1 MNGSVYASLTLID
14 VPHPLRCLQIACG
27 RKHILALME
36 GGYVLSWG
44 TGYLGQ
50 LGLGD
55 DSSWD
60 TPRMIRHLDPKRL
73 GDVVKSVVCGGSHS
87 GVMTKSGKIYMWG
100 LNRNGQTGTGL
111 KVESVLEPR
120 PIDPTDVG
128 KKNPISLICGRN
140 HTLLLT
146 SEGRVFSWGAG
157 GAGRLGLT
165 ENRKNQYTP
174 LEIQFFRS
182 RPAKKIQCGD
192 FHNVALGVD
201 GFIYTWGYN
210 LEGQCGNGGT
220 MNQKIPKR
228 IEFPFDLWG
237 DSCVAEGKEILEI
250 SCGSSWSNV
259 ITSSGIVYT
268 WGYGDGGWL
277 GLEPLMKNV
286 PYIESEFPSP
296 PHTDLTHDPK
306 IFYQTASSRSF
317 DSNLNLLRPL
327 PVTHF
332 IQRNYRVKWIR
343 NGGGHV
349 IYCVEYDESMAVRSR
364 NQYPDEAKIF
374 GSHSHS
380 DSSSL
385 FERDSKCSVKE
396 SSHVMVAATQQLQQ
410 STTATFIQT
419 FDGQFGYTSHTTN
432 TTMVL
437 SSNSSSTPLAD
448 SSSMATFMSWI
459 RHNKVPEIHRALVSE
474 GSIDLTEKDE
484 NGNTALH
491 IACQNGHLNIC
502 KILLEHCCTTTED
515 SSLTKTQLIN
525 EKNNKGNTALHY
537 SIAYGYRAISDYLI
551 VHGADEYVTNLEGL
565 TCYEGLKR
573 EDLEK
578 L

>member
-1 MNGSVYASLTLID
+1 MNGSVYASLTLIE

-60 TPRMIRHLDPKRL
+60 TPRMVRNLDPKRL
-73 GDVVKSVVCGGSHS
+73 GGDAVKSIVCGGSHS
-87 GVMTKSGKIYMWG
+87 GVVTKNGKIYMWG

-128 KKNPISLICGRN
+128 RKNPKSLICGRN

-146 SEGRVFSWGAG
+146 TEGRVFSWGAG

-182 RPAKKIQCGD
+182 RPAKEVVSGD

-220 MNQKIPKR
+220 MNQKQPKR
-228 IEFPFDLWG
+228 IEFPFDLAG
-237 DSCVAEGKEILEI
+237 GGGGATANGMEIVEI

-259 ITSSGIVYT
+259 ITSSGVVYT

-277 GLEPLMKNV
+277 GLEPMTNV
-286 PYIESEFPSP
+286 PYVESEFPSP
-296 PHTDLTHDPK
+296 PHTSDAKT
-306 IFYQTASSRSF
+306 FYNTACTRSF
-317 DSNLNLLRPL
+317 DSNINLLRPL

-332 IQRNYRVKWIR
+332 IQQNYRVNWIR

-349 IYCVEYDESMAVRSR
+349 IYCAEYDESMAARSR
-364 NQYPDEAKIF
+364 NHFQDESKFF
-374 GSHSHS
+374 G
-380 DSSSL
+380 SSSL
-385 FERDSKCSVKE
+385 SSSMEKDSKYSVKE
-396 SSHVMVAATQQLQQ
+396 SSATVITSGGHFGYSSHISTLSISSTTMTLSSPASSVAVAA
-410 STTATFIQT
+410 
-419 FDGQFGYTSHTTN
+419 GE
-432 TTMVL
+432 
-437 SSNSSSTPLAD
+437 
-448 SSSMATFMSWI
+448 SSMATFMSWI
-459 RHNKVPEIHRALVSE
+459 RHNKVPEIHRAL
-474 GSIDLTEKDE
+474 SISGGNFDLNEKDE

-502 KILLEHCCTTTED
+502 KILLEHFATSAAAATGAEEGQR
-515 SSLTKTQLIN
+515 QLIELIN
-525 EKNNKGNTALHY
+525 QQNNRGNTALHY
-537 SIAYGYRAISDYLI
+537 SIAYGYQPISDYLI
-551 VHGADEYVTNLEGL
+551 VHGADEYVTNQEGL

>member
-73 GDVVKSVVCGGSHS
+73 GDVVQSVVCGGSHS
-87 GVMTKSGKIYMWG
+87 GVVTRNGQIYMWG

-120 PIDPTDVG
+120 PLDPTDVG
-128 KKNPISLICGRN
+128 RKNPKSLVCGRN

-146 SEGRVFSWGAG
+146 TEGRVFSWGAG

-182 RPAKKIQCGD
+182 RPAKEVASGD

-220 MNQKIPKR
+220 MNQKTPKR
-228 IEFPFDLWG
+228 IEFPFDLL
-237 DSCVAEGKEILEI
+237 EGQSGIEGIEICEI

-277 GLEPLMKNV
+277 GLEPLANV
-286 PYIESEFPSP
+286 PYIESELPSP
-296 PHTDLTHDPK
+296 PHTNDAKT
-306 IFYQTASSRSF
+306 FYTTACSRSF
-317 DSNLNLLRPL
+317 DSNINLLRPL
-327 PVTHF
+327 PVTYF
-332 IQRNYRVKWIR
+332 IQHNYRVKWIR

-349 IYCVEYDESMAVRSR
+349 IYCVKHDESIAARSR
-364 NQYPDEAKIF
+364 SLLLDESKMHESA
-374 GSHSHS
+374 
-380 DSSSL
+380 SSSL
-385 FERDSKCSVKE
+385 FEKDSKYSVKE
-396 SSHVMVAATQQLQQ
+396 SSSVMLTTQQR
-410 STTATFIQT
+410 TTLITT
-419 FDGQFGYTSHTTN
+419 GGQFGYASHVSKTTS

-437 SSNSSSTPLAD
+437 SSTLATDLSTTE
-448 SSSMATFMSWI
+448 SSMATFMSWI
-459 RHNKVPEIHRALVSE
+459 RHNKVPEIHRALLNSE
-474 GSIDLTEKDE
+474 GRINLTEKDE

-491 IACQNGHLNIC
+491 IASQNGHLNIC
-502 KILLEHCCTTTED
+502 KILLEHCATTED
-515 SSLTKTQLIN
+515 SPSEAQLIN

-551 VHGADEYVTNLEGL
+551 VHGADEYVTNHEGL

-573 EDLEK
+573 EDLDK